1 MNGLAFLDFKYSSDF
16 SCQDLLNVSGL
27 SGANDLMTAN
37 NPTPATRPATVP
49 QKILFF
55 SPGRYKGF
63 LGPHSPKEM

>member
-1 MNGLAFLDFKYSSDF
+1 MNGLEFLDFKYSSDF
-16 SCQDLLNVSGL
+16 SCHDLSKVSGL

-37 NPTPATRPATVP
+37 KATPANIPPTVP

-55 SPGRYKGF
+55 SPGRYNGF